1 MDRILQHFHDLDNR
15 QISQVRQLGPLYNF
29 WNNKVNVISRQDIVN
44 LYEHHVLHSL
54 AIGKFID
61 FQPGTK
67 VMDLGTGG
75 GFPGIPL
82 AILFP
87 DVHFHLVDSIG
98 KKVAVAEAVAKA
110 MGLKN
115 VTVECARAEAHQQQY
130 DFVVSRAVADM
141 MIIYGWVI
149 NNIKRGTSFN
159 DVPNGLICLKGGNLD
174 MELAP
179 FKDLIY
185 KFQIRDLINEV
196 WFSDKYV
203 VYLPME

>member
-1 MDRILQHFHDLDNR
+1 MDRILQHFPDLYNR

-185 KFQIRDLINEV
+185 KFQIRDMINEV
-196 WFSDKYV
+196 WFVDKYV

>member
-1 MDRILQHFHDLDNR
+1 MDRILQHFPDLDNR

-185 KFQIRDLINEV
+185 KFQIRDMINEV

>member
-1 MDRILQHFHDLDNR
+1 MDHILKHFPDLDNR
-15 QISQVRQLGPLYNF
+15 QISQIRQLGPLYNF
-29 WNNKVNVISRQDIVN
+29 WNNKVNVISRQDIGN
-44 LYEHHVLHSL
+44 LYEHHVLHAMSI
-54 AIGKFID
+54 AKFIE

-67 VMDLGTGG
+67 VLDLGTGG

-87 DVHFHLVDSIG
+87 EVHFHLIDSIG

-115 VTVECARAEAHQQQY
+115 VTVECTRAETHQQQY

-149 NNIKRGTSFN
+149 NNIRRGASFN

-185 KFQIRDLINEV
+185 KFQIRELINEV
-196 WFSDKYV
+196 WFTDKYI

>member
-1 MDRILQHFHDLDNR
+1 M
-15 QISQVRQLGPLYNF
+15 SQVRQLGPLYNF

>member
-1 MDRILQHFHDLDNR
+1 
-15 QISQVRQLGPLYNF
+15 
-29 WNNKVNVISRQDIVN
+29 
-44 LYEHHVLHSL
+44 
-54 AIGKFID
+54 
-61 FQPGTK
+61 
-67 VMDLGTGG
+67 
-75 GFPGIPL
+75 
-82 AILFP
+82 
-87 DVHFHLVDSIG
+87 
-98 KKVAVAEAVAKA
+98 
-110 MGLKN
+110 
-115 VTVECARAEAHQQQY
+115 
-130 DFVVSRAVADM
+130 M

>member
-1 MDRILQHFHDLDNR
+1 MDRILQHFPDLDNR

-75 GFPGIPL
+75 GFTGIPL

>member
-1 MDRILQHFHDLDNR
+1 MDRILQHFPDLDNR

-115 VTVECARAEAHQQQY
+115 VTVECARAEVHRQQY

>member
-1 MDRILQHFHDLDNR
+1 MDRILQHFPDLDNR
-15 QISQVRQLGPLYNF
+15 HISQVRQLGPLYNF

-87 DVHFHLVDSIG
+87 DVHFHFVDSIG

-115 VTVECARAEAHQQQY
+115 VTVECARAEAYQQQY

-185 KFQIRDLINEV
+185 KFQIRDIINEV
-196 WFSDKYV
+196 WFVDKYV

>member
-1 MDRILQHFHDLDNR
+1 MDRILQHFPDLDNR

-185 KFQIRDLINEV
+185 KFQIRDMINEV
-196 WFSDKYV
+196 WFVDKYV